1 MDYKL
6 NEVGGR
12 VRYFARMNG
21 ALVGSE
27 TSADT
32 ARWML
37 AQGKPERS
45 DEVEGYAVRVEVRG
59 TEYLF
64 AGEWPEKKPVRRRA
78 KK

>member
-1 MDYKL
+1 MDYRL
-6 NEVGGR
+6 NEVNGR

-64 AGEWPEKKPVRRRA
+64 AGEWPAPKRRRA